1 MEPMTLWL
9 TGDEAAD
16 RLLDQDPFALLVGM
30 LLDQQMTMEAAFS
43 GPKKLADRMGG
54 LDVHRIAEADP
65 AWFEEL
71 ASTPPAVHRYPRAMA
86 GRIQA
91 VARVVVDEY
100 DGDASRLWTDGGPD
114 ARAVLGRLTRLPGF
128 GRQKAQIF
136 VALLAKRRGVDLA
149 GWREA
154 VGPYGEEGVLRS
166 IADVTDA
173 ESLAAVREAKRT
185 YKAALKAAGG

>member
-1 MEPMTLWL
+1 MTFWL

-16 RLLDQDPFALLVGM
+16 SLLDQDPFALLLGM
-30 LLDQQMTMEAAFS
+30 LLDQQMKMEAAFS

-65 AWFEEL
+65 AQFEEL
-71 ASTPPAVHRYPRAMA
+71 AATPPAVHRYPRAMA

-91 VARVVVDEY
+91 VARTVVDEY
-100 DGDASRLWTDGGPD
+100 DGDAARLWTDGGPD
-114 ARAVLGRLTRLPGF
+114 AQTVLKRLTRLPGF
-128 GRQKAQIF
+128 GKQKAQIF
-136 VALLAKRRGVDLA
+136 VALLAKRRGVDLPC
-149 GWREA
+149 WQEV

-166 IADVTDA
+166 VADVTDA
-173 ESLAAVREAKRT
+173 ESLAAVREAKRA